1 MVEGQLGNNKMH
13 FPRFLDSK
21 KNDVLIVD
29 EMGSE
34 HIKFCL
40 PKNIKFSILPTR
52 NTIPIF
58 LKISFF
64 YNCTKR
70 LIKGNGFKKAVL
82 FASVEQLMP
91 KVLITFIDNSNIMGF
106 LMERE

>member
-1 MVEGQLGNNKMH
+1 MVEGQLGNKKMH

-52 NTIPIF
+52 NTI
-58 LKISFF
+58 
-64 YNCTKR
+64 
-70 LIKGNGFKKAVL
+70 
-82 FASVEQLMP
+82 
-91 KVLITFIDNSNIMGF
+91 
-106 LMERE
+106 